1 MYFLCWVW
9 NSQRVG
15 FYRRAAEALNDT
27 GTLFQA
33 LSGNGGPAVW
43 LQPQSHTQARD
54 ISHRRSALTFL
65 KQAARSNPEPPCGNY
80 HISML
85 ILLGDILSG
94 NWINR
99 VEFFWTKPF
108 VFGVITAAAC
118 FLQLCS
124 PRHAERSRQR
134 RKGGREASQQ
144 LPPPMFLY
152 KQKTKNPHPKR
163 RLITFQRLHL
173 HNLKDGKITGCKWES
188 TAP

>member
-1 MYFLCWVW
+1 MC
-9 NSQRVG
+9 
-15 FYRRAAEALNDT
+15 
-27 GTLFQA
+27 
-33 LSGNGGPAVW
+33 

-54 ISHRRSALTFL
+54 ISHRRSVLTFL
-65 KQAARSNPEPPCGNY
+65 KQATRSNPEPPCGNY
-80 HISML
+80 ISSL

-108 VFGVITAAAC
+108 VFGVITAATC

-124 PRHAERSRQR
+124 PRHAERRAGS
-134 RKGGREASQQ
+134 GGREGSLPTVASAHVFVQTQ
-144 LPPPMFLY
+144 
-152 KQKTKNPHPKR
+152 TKNPHPKR